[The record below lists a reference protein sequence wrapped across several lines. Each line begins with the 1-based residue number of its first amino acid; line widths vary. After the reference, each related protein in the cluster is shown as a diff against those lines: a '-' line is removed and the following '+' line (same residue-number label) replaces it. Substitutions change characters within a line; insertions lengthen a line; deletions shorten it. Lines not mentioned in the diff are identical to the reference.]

1 MSAAAAPV
9 STLDGW
15 RREQFSWRGITH
27 DCFERGEGPGVVLMP
42 ELPGVTPEVLGLA
55 QHLVDS
61 GFTVVVPS
69 LFGTPGAPSVSAGS
83 FVAVARACVSRE
95 FLAFATNA
103 RRPVTDWLRALAR
116 SLDART
122 PGTGVGVIGL
132 CFTGGFA
139 LAVAADEAV
148 LAAVMG
154 QPSLPLPVSSAHR
167 ADPGLSEEE
176 LGDVTRRMRDDGLC
190 VLGMRFTGDPLV
202 PGQRFETLRRRLGDA
217 FEYIELDSGPGNTG
231 GFGKRSHSVTTRE
244 VRETPGHPALA
255 ARERTVAFL
264 RRRLAPAPAAEP
276 EAV

>member
-9 STLDGW
+9 SALDGW

-27 DCFERGEGPGVVLMP
+27 DCFERGGGPGVVLMP
-42 ELPGVTPEVLGLA
+42 ELPGITPEVLGLA

-83 FVAVARACVSRE
+83 FAAVARACVSRE

-116 SLDART
+116 DLDART

-139 LAVAADEAV
+139 LAVAADDAV

-154 QPSLPLPVSSAHR
+154 QPSLPLPVTAAHR

-190 VLGMRFTGDPLV
+190 VLGMRFSGDPLV

-217 FEYIELDSGPGNTG
+217 FEYIELDSGPGNAD
-231 GFGKRSHSVTTRE
+231 GFGRRAHSVTTRE

-264 RRRLAPAPAAEP
+264 RGRLVPAPASGP